1 MKAIAYH
8 KHGGR
13 EHLKMMDWPEPKIK
27 RGHVKIQVHSIG
39 LNPLDYRMR
48 RGEMGPL
55 TLLGPRMTGSDFSG
69 TILELGQGVQ
79 NFTVG
84 EEVMGKRM
92 WGTAAE
98 RLVVAANKI
107 TPIPS
112 NLDLATA
119 ATIPLVALT
128 AYQMVHEQAKVQA
141 GQHVIVNG
149 ASGGVGTYAAQLAKH
164 AGATV
169 TAVTSYRNVDWMSE
183 LGTDHTIDYTKD
195 NCCAG
200 DVSYDAFLDCRSNL
214 SLHKVKNVLK
224 PKGVYVTLEPLPSL
238 VTDPF
243 MNLLSA
249 QKGRVVLLQN
259 KQNQLLEI
267 KRLIEAGVLKTF
279 VHAKLSAK
287 EITQAFEILESKR
300 TRGKLSVKILD
311 ELG

>member
-1 MKAIAYH
+1 MKAIAYR

-13 EHLKMMDWPEPKIK
+13 EHLKVMDWPEPKIK
-27 RGHVKIQVHSIG
+27 GGHVKIQVHSIG

-55 TLLGPRMTGSDFSG
+55 TLFGPRMTGSDFSG
-69 TILELGQGVQ
+69 TIIEVGQGVQ
-79 NFTVG
+79 NFSVG
-84 EEVMGKRM
+84 DEIMGKRM

-98 RLVVAANKI
+98 RLVVAANKV
-107 TPIPS
+107 TRIPS

-169 TAVTSYRNVDWMSE
+169 TAVTSYRNMDWMSE
-183 LGTDHTIDYTKD
+183 LGADHMIDYTKD

-200 DVSYDAFLDCRSNL
+200 NATYDAFLDCRSNL
-214 SLHKVKNVLK
+214 SLNKVKGVLM

-238 VTDPF
+238 VKDPF
-243 MNLLSA
+243 VNLLSS
-249 QKGRVVLLQN
+249 KKSRVVLLQN

-279 VHAKLSAK
+279 VHAQLPAK
-287 EITQAFEILESKR
+287 EIGQAFEILESKR